1 VYSRIKRLV
10 KRKLIERFT
19 IEVNDAELGYQVKAL

>member
-19 IEVNDAELGYQVKAL
+19 IDVNDAELGYEV